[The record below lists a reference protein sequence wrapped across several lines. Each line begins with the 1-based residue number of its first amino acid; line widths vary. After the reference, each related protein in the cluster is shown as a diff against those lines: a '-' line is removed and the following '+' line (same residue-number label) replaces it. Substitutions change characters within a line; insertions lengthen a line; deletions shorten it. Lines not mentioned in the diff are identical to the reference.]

1 MHRDD
6 VLKAAR
12 RWLGTR
18 WRHQGRGQHGLD
30 CIGLLVAVGCELGV
44 PHEDLRVY
52 ARTPR
57 GVDFLARFRAQL
69 VEIPLA
75 DALPGDIAVMVW
87 GPYPCHCGFLSER
100 FGRRHVIH
108 AAALR
113 HAVVEEPLAGELRG
127 RWRWTFRL
135 PGVV

>member
-1 MHRDD
+1 MRRDD

-18 WRHQGRGQHGLD
+18 WRHQGRGVHGLD
-30 CIGLLVAVGCELGV
+30 CIGLLVAVGTELGV
-44 PHEDLRVY
+44 PHQDLRVY
-52 ARTPR
+52 ARTAK
-57 GVDFLARFRAQL
+57 GIDFLARFRAQL
-69 VEIPLA
+69 AEVALS
-75 DALPGDIAVMVW
+75 DARPGDIAVMVW

-100 FGRRHVIH
+100 FGRPHLIH

-127 RWRWTFRL
+127 KWRWTFRL
-135 PGVV
+135 PGVD